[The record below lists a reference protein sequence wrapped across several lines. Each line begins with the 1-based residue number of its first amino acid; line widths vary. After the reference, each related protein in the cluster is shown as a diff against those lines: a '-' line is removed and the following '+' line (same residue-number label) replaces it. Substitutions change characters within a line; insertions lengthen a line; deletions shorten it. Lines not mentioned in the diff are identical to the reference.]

1 MPPIS
6 IWIGY
11 FIAGMLGAIVGEWI
25 NDLLAL
31 RRAKRLLRERE
42 L

>member
-1 MPPIS
+1 MSPVS
-6 IWIGY
+6 IWIGC
-11 FIAGMLGAIVGEWI
+11 FISGLLGAIVGEWI

-31 RRAKRLLRERE
+31 RRAKRLVRERD